1 MNLMQFPTA
10 EEQAFGDSWTSPA
23 SGKLKQELQTEES
36 ETQPPASSPGA
47 GEDGESATCP
57 SEPEPESVAGL
68 VPLPPSFFVEVD
80 ESV

>member
-1 MNLMQFPTA
+1 MQFPTA
-10 EEQAFGDSWTSPA
+10 EEQAFGDTWTSPP

-36 ETQPPASSPGA
+36 DTQPPASSPGP
-47 GEDGESATCP
+47 GEEGESVTCT
-57 SEPEPESVAGL
+57 SAPEPESVVGF